1 MGQIVNSRFVT
12 ISLAGLLLIALFGPG
27 CEDGIDDEPPIGGE
41 GDATADAGPSD
52 AMTSDTSSGD
62 AGGGD
67 TVGGG
72 DTGGADG
79 SGADGSSGDGGMSC
93 SGSMCGG
100 SCCPAEKSCVEGR
113 CLAACSGTRC
123 GDKLEKC
130 CTGGDLCI
138 GDGCATPHGD
148 CERTEDCDKGQ
159 ICQASVGKCISRK
172 HVDVCE
178 YKPPEG
184 EFSPQ
189 VDCNWSP
196 ADDDPHPERIRTEAA
211 PTVANVTDDNG
222 DGETDT
228 RDIPDLVFL
237 SHETWCCNQPST
249 IRIVDGEC
257 NEDGTMTTL
266 GSISKPAAAS
276 SAGIAVGDLTGNGV
290 PEIVSVTLHTGN
302 PQGTAAWT
310 RTKADGSKW
319 KLLWHNK
326 TYPTFGTHT
335 RGGAT
340 ISLADLEA
348 DGTPDVIIGNV
359 ALNGKTGKLKWDG
372 QQTAGG
378 NGGIG
383 NNAFLGPSSSVADI
397 DLDGK
402 REVAAGN
409 TLYDHDGTPLWTYT
423 YKSSNSG
430 CQGGLNCDGFSAMAD
445 FDDDPEGEVVIVRLG
460 EVFVIGHDGKLQW
473 THKILKDDCSNNE
486 AGPPTVADF
495 DGDGEPEIGTA
506 AADFYTVL
514 DPECDQ
520 DPVPNKCKQRGI
532 LWATPNEDCSSR
544 VTASS
549 VFDFEGD
556 GKAEMVYADEQNF
569 YILDGTTGQILHKD
583 DRHRHNTRIEMPL
596 VADVDNDGNSEVVVG
611 AADGPNVGIN
621 VWADE
626 DDNWVRTRRIWNQH
640 AYSVTNIEED
650 GTIPTKPNPN
660 WSNDRLNNFRQNQQ
674 PAGLFDAPDLVV
686 TSIDASDV
694 SCVGGGK
701 ATFEV
706 RVENDGALGVAP
718 GVPVELVVDKGGTT
732 HTIGQWTTTKRL
744 LPGQHEIFKT
754 EWTVPQGWVDD
765 GFELRANVD
774 PDENVNECEENN
786 NEEVVDSKSTIE
798 LKAPAIDITSLS
810 ADNSRCSRNGKIQIS
825 FDVENNGKEA
835 APAGVPIRVSAIQ
848 GSNETVLETVTTSG
862 ELAPGDS
869 ESFSLEWKVDP
880 SFAGEAFDIETLV
893 DPDETI
899 FNCDASNRNSVET
912 QCMLG
917 G

>member
-1 MGQIVNSRFVT
+1 MGSTVNSRFVT
-12 ISLAGLLLIALFGPG
+12 ISLAGLLLIALFGSG
-27 CEDGIDDEPPIGGE
+27 CEDVFNDDQPPIGGD
-41 GDATADAGPSD
+41 GDASADAGPSD
-52 AMTSDTSSGD
+52 AMTSDTWSGET
-62 AGGGD
+62 GGD
-67 TVGGG
+67 TGGGGG
-72 DTGGADG
+72 DTGEEDGGEADG
-79 SGADGSSGDGGMSC
+79 SGGDGGMSC
-93 SGSMCGG
+93 SGTMCGG
-100 SCCPAEKSCVEGR
+100 NCCPAEKSCVEGR

-130 CTGGDLCI
+130 CTGEDLCI

-159 ICQASVGKCISRK
+159 ICQPSVGKCISRD
-172 HVDVCE
+172 HIDVCE

-196 ADDDPHPERIRTEAA
+196 ADDDPKPNRGETEAA
-211 PTVANVTDDNG
+211 
-222 DGETDT
+222 
-228 RDIPDLVFL
+228 
-237 SHETWCCNQPST
+237 
-249 IRIVDGEC
+249 
-257 NEDGTMTTL
+257 
-266 GSISKPAAAS
+266 S
-276 SAGIAVGDLTGNGV
+276 SSGIALGDLTGNGV
-290 PEIVSVTLHTGN
+290 PEIVGITMVGGR

-310 RTKADGSKW
+310 RQKPDGSKW

-326 TYPTFGTHT
+326 TYPKWNTHT
-335 RGGAT
+335 RGGST
-340 ISLADLEA
+340 VSIADLEA
-348 DGTPDVIIGNV
+348 DGIPDIIIGNV
-359 ALNGKTGKLKWDG
+359 ALDGSDGKLKWDG
-372 QQTAGG
+372 QKTAGG

-397 DLDGK
+397 DLDGN

-423 YKSSNSG
+423 YRSSNSG
-430 CQGGLNCDGFSAMAD
+430 CQGSLTCDGFSAMAD
-445 FDDDPEGEVVIVRLG
+445 FDDDPEGEVVIVRRG
-460 EVFVIGHDGKLQW
+460 EVFIIGHDGTLQW
-473 THKILKDDCSNNE
+473 KHGILKDDCNRGNE
-486 AGPPTVADF
+486 SGPPTVADF
-495 DGDGEPEIGTA
+495 DGDGAPEIGTA

-544 VTASS
+544 ATASS

-569 YILDGTTGQILHKD
+569 YILDGTTGKILHKD
-583 DRHRHNTRIEMPL
+583 DRHQHNTRIEMPL

-611 AADGPNVGIN
+611 APYGPNAGIN
-621 VWADE
+621 VWADK

-640 AYSVTNIEED
+640 AYSVTNVEED
-650 GTIPTKPNPN
+650 GTIPTQPNPN

-701 ATFEV
+701 AKFEV

-718 GVPVELVVDKGGTT
+718 GVPVRLVVDKGGTT
-732 HTIGQWTTTKRL
+732 HTIGRWTTSKRL
-744 LPGQHEIFKT
+744 LPGQHEVFET
-754 EWTVPQGWVDD
+754 EWTVPQGWVQD
-765 GFELRANVD
+765 GFEVRATVD
-774 PDENVNECEENN
+774 PDENVNECEEEN

-810 ADNSRCSRNGKIQIS
+810 ADNSHCSRDGKIEIS

-835 APAGVPIRVSAIQ
+835 APAGVPVRVRVIQ
-848 GSNETVLETVTTSG
+848 GSNETVIDTVKTSG

-880 SFAGEAFDIETLV
+880 SFAGEAFDVETLV

-899 FNCDASNRNSVET
+899 FNCDASNRNSIET